1 MIALI
6 IGMLVSLIV
15 TLVGTPLLIRLVHKL
30 HYGQYIRQDGPQSH
44 LVKRGTPTLGGVVI
58 NFAILL
64 GWASSALYRYLRSGD
79 VPSWSAALVLF
90 AMLSMGLLGFI
101 DDFAKVAKK
110 QNEGLKPM
118 QKIVLQVVAAVLWLA
133 AMYWLGDRDTTIGLG
148 FTSFDIKWFY
158 YPLMV
163 LVILYL
169 TNAVNLTDGVDG
181 LCGTVTLVAMLIF
194 TLVCSKLQM
203 EDYTLYTM
211 ALAGG
216 CLGFLVW
223 NLHPAKCFMGDTG
236 SMYLGASVA
245 AIGLAT
251 HQHLTM
257 ILVAL
262 VYILEALSVMIQ
274 VTYFK
279 YTKKKYGEGR
289 RIFKMTPIHHH
300 FEMSGFSEYKIV
312 ITFSLFGAI
321 AGLCGLLL
329 VIL

>member
-1 MIALI
+1 
-6 IGMLVSLIV
+6 
-15 TLVGTPLLIRLVHKL
+15 
-30 HYGQYIRQDGPQSH
+30 
-44 LVKRGTPTLGGVVI
+44 
-58 NFAILL
+58 
-64 GWASSALYRYLRSGD
+64 
-79 VPSWSAALVLF
+79 
-90 AMLSMGLLGFI
+90 
-101 DDFAKVAKK
+101 
-110 QNEGLKPM
+110 
-118 QKIVLQVVAAVLWLA
+118 
-133 AMYWLGDRDTTIGLG
+133 
-148 FTSFDIKWFY
+148 
-158 YPLMV
+158 
-163 LVILYL
+163 
-169 TNAVNLTDGVDG
+169 
-181 LCGTVTLVAMLIF
+181 MLI
-194 TLVCSKLQM
+194 
-203 EDYTLYTM
+203 
-211 ALAGG
+211 
-216 CLGFLVW
+216 
-223 NLHPAKCFMGDTG
+223 CFKNVT
-236 SMYLGASVA
+236 YLGASVA